1 MTNRGRRRAPRGT
14 RTVRRRAISLA
25 GCGAL
30 VASLTTGC
38 FAERSAM
45 PAVRDFLIAWSVGN
59 YEAAADNTVGA
70 DEQQVADALGKVSA
84 QLDAAS
90 LRLSIG
96 AAGAD
101 PDAAAIVKDGDT
113 AQASFSVKIDLGE
126 SGRPWEYKGHMTLKR
141 VGGQWKVVW
150 SPSIINP
157 KLQQGQRLAV
167 INEVPER
174 ALITDTDGN
183 SMLKPTGA
191 WQVGVVPGKL
201 KDPKKTLDAL
211 AKATEMDGGRRL
223 DAERLHGRVLSAP
236 PQEFLPLMTL
246 QTATHGRLIQRLN
259 TGIPALDF
267 RQITA
272 PIAPK
277 AAAELIGTL
286 GPATSDRLQ
295 EVGAPYQPGDT
306 IGVSGIQLLMQRR
319 LAGTPTVSVVAQ
331 DPGGQR
337 TSPLR
342 SWPGEE
348 PKEVRTTLDPGVQV
362 AADRAL
368 SGLQY
373 PASLVAVRPAT
384 GEVLAVSNHGTRG
397 ENRAFEGHYPPG
409 MTFGVVSA
417 EALFAHGQVSPTT
430 ESTCPGQVTV
440 GGKNFTTQAY
450 GDSELTNHLALSCKT
465 SLAQLSNKIDA
476 KTLKAEAARFGIGQD
491 WGLQVPAFTGSVP
504 DLKNQGELAAAM
516 IGEGGVEVS
525 PLTMA
530 LVAAAAQTGTWRP
543 PYVFE
548 GDIPNLEQRAPV
560 QNLPAQSISGLQEV
574 LKNSAR
580 NGTAKAAY
588 VDNEV
593 VGATAFA
600 SYTEKDKPK
609 QVSWFIGSRGDVAVA
624 IAVEGQ
630 VNAAAVAGAFYG

>member
-1 MTNRGRRRAPRGT
+1 M
-14 RTVRRRAISLA
+14 A
-25 GCGAL
+25 GCGVL

-70 DEQQVADALGKVSA
+70 DEQEVADALGKVAA

-96 AAGAD
+96 ADGAD

-113 AQASFSVKIDLGE
+113 AQASFSVKVDLGE
-126 SGRPWEYKGHMTLKR
+126 SGRPWDYKGHMTLKR

-167 INEVPER
+167 VNEVPER
-174 ALITDTDGN
+174 AQITDTNGE
-183 SMLKPTGA
+183 SMLRPVPA
-191 WQVGVVPGKL
+191 YQVGVYPGKL

-223 DAERLHGRVLSAP
+223 DADRLHGRVLSAP

-246 QTATHGRLIQRLN
+246 QTSTHTPLIQRLN
-259 TGIPALDF
+259 AGIPALDF
-267 RQITA
+267 REITA
-272 PIAPK
+272 PIEPK

-331 DPGGQR
+331 DPNGQR
-337 TSPLR
+337 TSPLQ
-342 SWPGEE
+342 SWPGEK
-348 PKEVRTTLDPGVQV
+348 PQEVQTTLDPGVQL

-368 SGLQY
+368 NGLQY

-397 ENRAFEGHYPPG
+397 ENRAFQGHYPPG

-417 EALFAHGQVSPTT
+417 EALFMHGGVSPNT
-430 ESTCPGQVTV
+430 ESTCPGELTV
-440 GGKNFTTQAY
+440 GDKTFTTRAY
-450 GDSELTNHLALSCKT
+450 KDSELTNHLALSCKT

-476 KTLKAEAARFGIGQD
+476 KTLVTEAAHFGIGKN
-491 WGLQVPAFTGSVP
+491 WGLQVPAFTGSIP
-504 DLKNQGELAAAM
+504 TPKNQGEMAATM
-516 IGEGGVEVS
+516 VGEGGVEVS
-525 PLTMA
+525 PLAMA

-543 PYVFE
+543 PYVLQ
-548 GDIPNLEQRAPV
+548 GDIPNAEQRAPV
-560 QNLPAQSISGLQEV
+560 HNLPAQSISNLGEV

-580 NGTAKAAY
+580 NGSAQAAR
-588 VDNEV
+588 VDSEV
-593 VGATAFA
+593 VGVTAFA
-600 SYTEKDKPK
+600 AYKQDDKPK
-609 QVSWFIGSRGDVAVA
+609 QVSWFVGSRGDVAVA

-630 VNAAAVAGAFYG
+630 VNAASVAGTFFG

>member
-1 MTNRGRRRAPRGT
+1 MSKTNRGRARS
-14 RTVRRRAISLA
+14 VRRRAISLA

-59 YEAAADNTVGA
+59 YEAAAGNTVGA
-70 DEQQVADALGKVSA
+70 DERQVADALSKVSA

-96 AAGAD
+96 ADGAD
-101 PDAAAIVKDGDT
+101 PDAAAIVKEGET

-126 SGRPWEYKGHMTLKR
+126 NGQPWEYKGHMDLKQ
-141 VGGQWKVVW
+141 VGGHWKVVW
-150 SPSIINP
+150 NPSIINP

-167 INEVPER
+167 TSEVPER
-174 ALITDTDGN
+174 ALITDTNG
-183 SMLKPTGA
+183 SSLLRSVQA
-191 WQVGVVPGKL
+191 YQAGVYPGRL

-223 DAERLHGRVLSAP
+223 DAERLLGRVLSAP

-246 QTATHGRLIQRLN
+246 QTNLHNRLIQRLH
-259 TGIPALDF
+259 GSIPGLEF
-267 RQITA
+267 ISITA

-277 AAAELIGTL
+277 AAPELIGTL

-331 DPGGQR
+331 DPNGQR
-337 TSPLR
+337 AAPLR
-342 SWPGEE
+342 TWNGEA
-348 PKEVRTTLDPGVQV
+348 PQEVQTTLDPSVQV
-362 AADRAL
+362 AADTAL
-368 SGLQY
+368 NGLQF
-373 PASLVAVRPAT
+373 PASLAAVRPST
-384 GEVLAVSNHGTRG
+384 GEVLAVSNYGTKG
-397 ENRAFEGHYPPG
+397 ENRAFQGHYPPG
-409 MTFGVVSA
+409 MTFGIVSA
-417 EALFAHGQVSPTT
+417 EALFTHGGVSPTT
-430 ESTCPGQVTV
+430 ESTCPGQTAV

-450 GDSELTNHLALSCKT
+450 RDGELSDHLALSCKT
-465 SLAQLSNKIDA
+465 ALAQLNGKIDG
-476 KTLKAEAARFGIGQD
+476 KTLLAEAGRFGIGQD
-491 WGLQVPAFTGSVP
+491 WGLQVPAFTGSVAEP
-504 DLKNQGELAAAM
+504 RNAGEMAATM

-525 PLTMA
+525 PLAMA
-530 LVAAAAQTGTWRP
+530 LVAAAAQNGAWKP
-543 PYVFE
+543 PYVLK
-548 GDIPNLEQRAPV
+548 DVPNPDQRAPV
-560 QNLPAQSISGLQEV
+560 QNLPPQSIANLKDV
-574 LKNSAR
+574 LENSAE

-588 VDNEV
+588 VDSDV
-593 VGATAFA
+593 VGATSFTG
-600 SYTEKDKPK
+600 YKEEGKPK
-609 QVSWFIGSRGDVAVA
+609 NVSWFVGSRGDLAVA

-630 VNAAAVAGAFYG
+630 VNAAEVAGAFFGRL

>member
-1 MTNRGRRRAPRGT
+1 MSKTNRDRT
-14 RTVRRRAISLA
+14 RSVRRRAISLA

-59 YEAAADNTVGA
+59 YEAAAGNTVGA
-70 DEQQVADALGKVSA
+70 DEKQVADALSKVSA

-96 AAGAD
+96 VLGAD
-101 PDAAAIVKDGDT
+101 PDAAAIVKDGET

-126 SGRPWEYKGHMTLKR
+126 NGRPWEYKGHMDLKR
-141 VGGQWKVVW
+141 VGGHWKVVW

-167 INEVPER
+167 VSEVPER
-174 ALITDTDGN
+174 ALITDTNGN
-183 SMLKPTGA
+183 SMLSPARA
-191 WQVGVVPGKL
+191 WQVGVTPGRL

-246 QTATHGRLIQRLN
+246 QAATHARLIQRLHGN
-259 TGIPALDF
+259 IPGLEF
-267 RQITA
+267 HEVVA

-277 AAAELIGTL
+277 AAPELIGTL

-306 IGVSGIQLLMQRR
+306 IGVSGVQLLMQRR

-331 DPGGQR
+331 DPNGQR
-337 TSPLR
+337 TSTLK
-342 SWPGEE
+342 SWPGEK
-348 PKEVRTTLDPGVQV
+348 PNEVQTTLDPGVQV

-368 SGLQY
+368 NGLPF

-384 GEVLAVSNHGTRG
+384 GEVLAVSNHGTKG

-409 MTFGVVSA
+409 MTFQIVSA
-417 EALFAHGQVSPTT
+417 QALFSHGGLTPAT
-430 ESTCPGQVTV
+430 ETSCPGTTTV
-440 GGKNFTTQAY
+440 GGKNFTTKAY
-450 GDSELTNHLALSCKT
+450 ADSEFTNHLALSCKT
-465 SLAQLSNKIDA
+465 ALAQQSGKIDG
-476 KTLKAEAARFGIGQD
+476 KTLLAEAARFGIGQD
-491 WGLQVPAFTGSVP
+491 WGLQVPAFTGSVSSP
-504 DLKNQGELAAAM
+504 DNEGEKAATM
-516 IGEGGVEVS
+516 VGEGGVEVS
-525 PLTMA
+525 PLAMA
-530 LVAAAAQTGTWRP
+530 LVAAAAQAGTWRP
-543 PYVFE
+543 PYVFK
-548 GDIPNLEQRAPV
+548 GKDVPNVEQRAPA
-560 QNLPAQSISGLQEV
+560 QNLPSESIANLKEV
-574 LKNSAR
+574 LENSAR
-580 NGTAKAAY
+580 NGTAKAAH
-588 VDNEV
+588 VDREVAGVTSFNTYNE
-593 VGATAFA
+593 GG
-600 SYTEKDKPK
+600 SSKN
-609 QVSWFIGSRGDVAVA
+609 VSWFVGSNGDLAVA
-624 IAVEGQ
+624 IAIEGQ
-630 VNAAAVAGAFYG
+630 VDAAQVAATFFG